1 MVLLSAVGAGDAA
14 ESAWE
19 PRRRASRTC
28 AGCVG
33 DGREG
38 SGEWIIW
45 GGGSGGGE
53 ESTEPS
59 SDVLAIVVVV
69 VGAVGAVGGKVVCP
83 GGEEEFL
90 VK

>member
-1 MVLLSAVGAGDAA
+1 MVLLSAVGAGDAV
-14 ESAWE
+14 EPAWE
-19 PRRRASRTC
+19 PRTRASRTC

-38 SGEWIIW
+38 SGEWIIC
-45 GGGSGGGE
+45 GGGDNA
-53 ESTEPS
+53 ESS

-69 VGAVGAVGGKVVCP
+69 VAVGAVGGCP